1 MKLII
6 DRKIWLRGE
15 GAMKSKLLRSTD
27 DKMCCIGIYCEALG
41 VPKNELLDH
50 SGSQVLD
57 GEAIG
62 VKLPDW
68 IQPPAGDSEG
78 DLFSAYEIN
87 DDNGTRDYERE
98 KDLTEI
104 FARHDVEVEF
114 ID

>member
-15 GAMKSKLLRSTD
+15 GAMKSKLLRSED

-41 VPKNELLDH
+41 VSKEALRDH
-50 SGSQVLD
+50 SGSQVLE
-57 GEAIG
+57 GF
-62 VKLPDW
+62 KLPDW

-87 DDNGTRDYERE
+87 DDSGVRDYDRERT
-98 KDLTEI
+98 LTAI